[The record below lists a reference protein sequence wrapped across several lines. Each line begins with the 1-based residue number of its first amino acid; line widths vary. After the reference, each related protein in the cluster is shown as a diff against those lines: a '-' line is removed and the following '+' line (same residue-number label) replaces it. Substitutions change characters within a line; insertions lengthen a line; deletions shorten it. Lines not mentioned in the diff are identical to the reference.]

1 MYLTQVYDEIQVNDD
16 GYVYC
21 NLSVYVY
28 QNEAPIISGLHGRL
42 IDGKWVFFGLFEYIK
57 AYMEKNNLTAEYFRW
72 DAISTAGVVAT
83 SGEYYFKIRYLS
95 EKIIFPGSAG
105 TWDADIQDSV
115 TVGQRVQM
123 GSESIINIGW
133 VLGQETY
140 QFPLYWWGNTTTGA
154 VVNVKK
160 DGTYAD
166 NTNLGTIVNGYNLIS
181 LPCIEDVV
189 RSTVVIDNISK
200 FRLFRIDSDEYEVFS
215 FRNIF
220 NDEEQVFVPGSLS
233 VKSSVDFDDA
243 VSEKT
248 YYRYDVTYKKKFT
261 LVAKSIPS
269 FMHET
274 LLNLCRGRKVKY
286 RETQGLNPVWHEIVV
301 KDYKLPKSTAP
312 SSVLNFEM
320 TFEMC
325 NIRSNEVV

>member
-1 MYLTQVYDEIQVNDD
+1 MYLTQVYDIIRKTDSSYDHCSLRAFINST
-16 GYVYC
+16 
-21 NLSVYVY
+21 NISA
-28 QNEAPIISGLHGRL
+28 EAFEGRL
-42 IDGKWVFFGLFEYIK
+42 IDGKWVFIGLQEAVK
-57 AYMEKNNLTAEYFRW
+57 AYMERNDLRMGYMTWNFYTERDF
-72 DAISTAGVVAT
+72 AT
-83 SGEYYFKIRYLS
+83 NGDYVHYLS
-95 EKIIFPGSAG
+95 EKISFPGSTG
-105 TWDADIQDSV
+105 TWDAEMQDSV
-115 TVGQRVQM
+115 TVGRRVQM
-123 GSESIINIGW
+123 GNESIINIGW

-140 QFPLYWWGNTTTGA
+140 QFPLYWWGNTTTGT

-166 NTNLGTIVNGYNLIS
+166 NTSLGTIVNGYNLIS
-181 LPCIEDVV
+181 LPYIEDVV
-189 RSTVVIDNISK
+189 RSTVIIGNISQ
-200 FRLFRIDSDEYEVFS
+200 FRLFRIYAAKYEVFS

-220 NDEEQVFVPGSLS
+220 NDEEQVFIPGALS

-248 YYRYDVTYKKKFT
+248 YYRYDVSHKKEFT

-286 RETQGLNPVWHEIVV
+286 RETQGLNTVWHEIVV

-312 SSVLNFEM
+312 NSVLNFEM